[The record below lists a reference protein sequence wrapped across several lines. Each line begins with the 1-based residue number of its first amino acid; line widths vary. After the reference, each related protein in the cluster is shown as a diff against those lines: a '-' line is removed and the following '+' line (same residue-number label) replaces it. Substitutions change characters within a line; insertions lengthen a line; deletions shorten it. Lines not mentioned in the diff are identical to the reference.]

1 MSLNNFLM
9 GLQIVLGIIMVVSIM
24 PQDTKSA
31 IPSQFGGDGNQT
43 YFKPKGK
50 QAFLGKITK
59 ITAVLFFIN
68 ALALLILEK

>member
-50 QAFLGKITK
+50 QAFLSKITK